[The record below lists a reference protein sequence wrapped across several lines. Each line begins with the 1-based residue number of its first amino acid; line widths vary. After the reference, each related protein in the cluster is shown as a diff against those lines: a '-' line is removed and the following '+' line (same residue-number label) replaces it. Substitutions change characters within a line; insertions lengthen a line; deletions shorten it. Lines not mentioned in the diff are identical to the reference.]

1 MKVGMK
7 LETTRFG
14 TLDVDPETIITFTQ
28 PILGFQEFRRY
39 VLLPGPSDH
48 LTWLQST
55 DSPDLAFILMN
66 PRAIVP
72 DYTVDL
78 RQQELSELAVAS
90 ADDLD
95 LFTLIVV
102 PQDPSKVRTNL
113 RAPILV
119 NPKQR
124 LGKQTILERSTYPI
138 QFYLAQAKKGQPQE
152 VTNARSDA

>member
-1 MKVGMK
+1 MK

-14 TLDVDPETIITFTQ
+14 TLDVDPNSVITFTQ

-55 DSPDLAFILMN
+55 DSPDLAFILIN
-66 PRAIVP
+66 PHAIMP
-72 DYTVDL
+72 EYTMDL
-78 RQQELSELAVAS
+78 RQQELSELAVSS

-95 LFTLIVV
+95 VYTLIVV

-113 RAPILV
+113 RAPILI
-119 NPKQR
+119 NTKQR

-138 QFYLAQAKKGQPQE
+138 QFFLAQAKKGEPQE

>member
-1 MKVGMK
+1 MK

-14 TLDVDPETIITFTQ
+14 TLEVDSESVITLTQ

-39 VLLPGPSDH
+39 VLLPGPSEH

-55 DSPDLAFILMN
+55 DSPELAFILMD
-66 PRAIVP
+66 PRAVIA
-72 DYTVDL
+72 DYELDL
-78 RQQELSELAVAS
+78 RQQELTELAVATV
-90 ADDLD
+90 DDLSIY
-95 LFTLIVV
+95 TLIVV

-113 RAPILV
+113 RAPILI
-119 NPKQR
+119 NTKQR
-124 LGKQTILERSTYPI
+124 LGKQTILERSDYPI

>member
-1 MKVGMK
+1 MK

-14 TLDVDPETIITFTQ
+14 TQEIDPESVITLTQ

-39 VLLPGPSDH
+39 VLLPGPSEH

-55 DSPDLAFILMN
+55 DSPDLAFILMD
-66 PRAIVP
+66 PRAIVA
-72 DYTVDL
+72 DYAVDL

-90 ADDLD
+90 TDDLD
-95 LFTLIVV
+95 IFTLIVV

-113 RAPILV
+113 RAPILI
-119 NPKQR
+119 NRKQR

-138 QFYLAQAKKGQPQE
+138 QFYLAQANKGEPQE

>member
-1 MKVGMK
+1 MK

-14 TLDVDPETIITFTQ
+14 TQEIDPESVITLTQ

-39 VLLPGPSDH
+39 VLLPGPSEH

-55 DSPDLAFILMN
+55 DSPDLAFILMD

-72 DYTVDL
+72 DYAVDL
-78 RQQELSELAVAS
+78 RQQELSELAVGN

-95 LFTLIVV
+95 VFTLIVV

-113 RAPILV
+113 RAPILI
-119 NPKQR
+119 NRKQR
-124 LGKQTILERSTYPI
+124 LGKQTILERSAYPI
-138 QFYLAQAKKGQPQE
+138 QFYLAEAKKGEPQE